1 MTNVDELR
9 SIQRWKDRMT
19 TILEEDFPPSKRR
32 IRPEFHRLMLEGL
45 SDEADMLR
53 RAAIQLDNEK
63 QAALQENAA
72 LREENERLRRENARL
87 RHFHEHNLELLGRV
101 ESLTEN
107 NRRAWALV
115 EQFHGELQSVVC
127 QIRQVGSG
135 VMIGRG

>member
-1 MTNVDELR
+1 
-9 SIQRWKDRMT
+9 
-19 TILEEDFPPSKRR
+19 
-32 IRPEFHRLMLEGL
+32 MLEGL

-87 RHFHEHNLELLGRV
+87 RHFHEHNRELLGRV

-135 VMIGRG
+135 VTIGRG